1 MAYNMSFYKGRYPG
15 EPGYE
20 EWTGFEVQM
29 KIKGTTPKTY
39 VPIYPFDFHKKMLD
53 NRTLPL
59 KRGTNFTDFQI
70 RLNIEMAKN
79 NRYFQ
84 PREWGP
90 NKLLYNYNMMYHS
103 VNNMQSLND
112 RIIRNL
118 KRHIKKLYDS
128 PKYKIEDKDR
138 IKLEDEIY
146 KARAFFPQGKDYSL

>member
-1 MAYNMSFYKGRYPG
+1 
-15 EPGYE
+15 
-20 EWTGFEVQM
+20 
-29 KIKGTTPKTY
+29 
-39 VPIYPFDFHKKMLD
+39 
-53 NRTLPL
+53 
-59 KRGTNFTDFQI
+59 
-70 RLNIEMAKN
+70 
-79 NRYFQ
+79 
-84 PREWGP
+84 
-90 NKLLYNYNMMYHS
+90 MMYHS